1 MKIKETLSR
10 YGMLGVLIVLIIFF
24 SFAAESFFTKQ
35 NIVNVLRQFSM
46 LGISA
51 VGMTL
56 VILTAGID
64 LSVGSNM
71 GLTGVIAALFMV
83 NFGVNWVLSC
93 IIALIGAV
101 VLGLVN
107 GLAVTKFKV
116 PPLITTLA
124 TLTSARGLAYILTGG
139 LPIFGFPKAFN
150 VLGRGMVFAVP
161 VPVLIMIAVF
171 GLGFFVLKKTRYGR
185 HLYAI
190 GGNPEAARLSGIPV
204 KKNLILTY
212 VFSSVFTGI
221 AGLILLSRLNSCQP
235 STGVGFEMDVITAVV
250 LGGISIAGGE
260 GRFGG
265 VVIGILIIGV
275 LTNGMIMMNVYEYYQ
290 QLIKGIVLLVAVGA
304 DQYSKTRGSQTV

>member
-1 MKIKETLSR
+1 
-10 YGMLGVLIVLIIFF
+10 
-24 SFAAESFFTKQ
+24 
-35 NIVNVLRQFSM
+35 
-46 LGISA
+46 
-51 VGMTL
+51 MTM

-71 GLTGVIAALFMV
+71 GLTGVIAAICMI
-83 NFGVNWVLSC
+83 NFQMNWVLAG
-93 IIALIGAV
+93 IVALFVAMM
-101 VLGLVN
+101 LGLIN

-139 LPIFGFPKAFN
+139 LPIFGFPKSFN
-150 VLGRGMVFAVP
+150 VLGRGMILGVLP
-161 VPVLIMIAVF
+161 VPVLIMIVVF
-171 GLGFFVLKKTRYGR
+171 GLGFFILNKTQYGR

-190 GGNPEAARLSGIPV
+190 GGNPEAARLSGIAV
-204 KKNLILTY
+204 QKKLLLTY
-212 VFSSVFTGI
+212 VFSAAFTGL

-235 STGVGFEMDVITAVV
+235 STGIGFEMDVITAVV

-275 LTNGMIMMNVYEYYQ
+275 LTNGMILMNVYEYYQ

-304 DQYSKTRGSQTV
+304 DQYSKMRGTQVA